1 MIKKTIGILFIIVGG
16 ALILVLL
23 TYGGP
28 IFPHI
33 IGPTVLTVAGVALV
47 AVKGKGNQPTK

>member
-1 MIKKTIGILFIIVGG
+1 MIKKTIGTIFIIVGG

-23 TYGGP
+23 TYGGR

-33 IGPTVLTVAGVALV
+33 IGPTVLAAAGLVLV
-47 AVKGKGNQPTK
+47 AVKGKKSTE

>member
-1 MIKKTIGILFIIVGG
+1 MIKKTIGTVLIVVGG
-16 ALILVLL
+16 VLIVFLL

-33 IGPTVLTVAGVALV
+33 IGPTVATAVGAILL
-47 AVKGKGNQPTK
+47 AVKGKTGKPTE